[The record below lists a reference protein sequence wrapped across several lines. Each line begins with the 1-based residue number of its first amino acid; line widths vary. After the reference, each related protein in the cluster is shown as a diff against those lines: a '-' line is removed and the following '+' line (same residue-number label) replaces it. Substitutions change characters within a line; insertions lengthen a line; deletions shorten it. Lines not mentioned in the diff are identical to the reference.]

1 MLDIEYASR
10 FVKDLKGLRGTPA
23 FQKIKDLCFETIPN
37 MDSLEEIPHFA
48 KMEGHENY
56 YRIRVSDY
64 RIGVKIEEDVFVFM
78 RVLHRKEIY
87 RYFP

>member
-1 MLDIEYASR
+1 MSSR
-10 FVKDLKGLRGTPA
+10 KQNRWTKSHFSK
-23 FQKIKDLCFETIPN
+23 
-37 MDSLEEIPHFA
+37 LEGYEH
-48 KMEGHENY
+48 Y

-64 RIGVKIEEDVFVFM
+64 RIGIKIEGDILVFM